1 MRDYNYGSGELSG
14 KMRIT
19 KSLLGVWRSQGH
31 RTLLF
36 AQTRQMLDILE
47 CFIKNLPEGF
57 KYRRMDGNTPVPR
70 RQDMVD
76 EFNDDES
83 IDIFLLTTKVGG
95 LGINLTGA
103 DRVIIY
109 DPDWYVY
116 LMLEDDL

>member
-70 RQDMVD
+70 RQYMVD